1 VDARE
6 DSALRARRTRSGWLA
21 TLRRLSGVG
30 AVVFAV
36 VFMVGVARA
45 HALALVSGDD
55 ELCFA
60 MGFAGRVAA
69 PTSDPSDLADGSH
82 TCCDLSLCLD
92 ASALP
97 PSEPPHVASRRV
109 VRRRARAHRSTS
121 APSARRRDGN
131 RPRGP
136 PSL

>member
-1 VDARE
+1 M
-6 DSALRARRTRSGWLA
+6 RARRTRSGWLA
-21 TLRRLSGVG
+21 TLRRFSGVG

-60 MGFAGRVAA
+60 MGFAGRTAT
-69 PTSDPSDLADGSH
+69 PTSDPADLADGSH
-82 TCCDLSLCLD
+82 ACCDLSLCLD
-92 ASALP
+92 ASTLP
-97 PSEPPHVASRRV
+97 PSEPPYVAPRRI
-109 VRRRARAHRSTS
+109 VRRRARVRRSVSTTCV
-121 APSARRRDGN
+121 RRCGGN

-136 PSL
+136 PTL

>member
-1 VDARE
+1 M
-6 DSALRARRTRSGWLA
+6 
-21 TLRRLSGVG
+21 LRRFSGVG

-36 VFMVGVARA
+36 VFTVGVARA

-60 MGFAGRVAA
+60 MGFAGRVATS
-69 PTSDPSDLADGSH
+69 TSDPVDLADGSH
-82 TCCDLSLCLD
+82 ACCDLSLCLD

-97 PSEPPHVASRRV
+97 PSEPPYAAPRRI
-109 VRRRARAHRSTS
+109 VRRRARVHRAIS

>member
-1 VDARE
+1 M
-6 DSALRARRTRSGWLA
+6 RARRTRSGWLA
-21 TLRRLSGVG
+21 TLRRFSGVG

-36 VFMVGVARA
+36 VFLVGVARA

-60 MGFAGRVAA
+60 MGFAGRVATPA
-69 PTSDPSDLADGSH
+69 SDPADLADGSH
-82 TCCDLSLCLD
+82 ACCDLSLCLD

-97 PSEPPHVASRRV
+97 PSEPPYVAPRRI
-109 VRRRARAHRSTS
+109 VRRRSRVRRSIS

-136 PSL
+136 PSF